1 MYRVTATAYLYPS
14 ECPECYQELQVDVN
28 ATRSDLQTTD
38 SRILGYV
45 RNMTSFRP
53 FSSRFSQ
60 RQREILLQ
68 MQDAKALEVIHNSL
82 IDRYENFSVFASQL
96 FPTQILWINNSFEM
110 LKNLSNITYMQAST
124 AEELMSLTTR
134 ELSLAIQ
141 ILNDV
146 LSMFLPLAQRLTTEI
161 EGNTTAGNLTAID
174 LDNHVANLSSHI
186 EELMNLTSKIIFLS
200 SSALNVT
207 QQMETLHMD
216 TIRKAAEIEQNIT
229 LIEMVILILKPKLT
243 GLTLSIAT
251 TADRIHQQFGTWV
264 FMLPES
270 QLNDLIRNAS
280 ISEAFA
286 QMVENETITQ
296 QDRLSGLTG
305 TLGYYQ
311 RQLDS
316 VQQQIS
322 SLRTNM
328 SNITSRTE
336 SAYNISTG
344 ASNATNSTL
353 TVAEII
359 LRNLQSFNNNSF
371 EVATL
376 AMELLRNVHAINA
389 SAEFAL
395 TTATQIQEN
404 VTLAGQA
411 ISSAK
416 QVASQAEHTIQQS
429 EQVSLDQFHYIYAV
443 SVSRLVLVL

>member
-1 MYRVTATAYLYPS
+1 M
-14 ECPECYQELQVDVN
+14 
-28 ATRSDLQTTD
+28 
-38 SRILGYV
+38 
-45 RNMTSFRP
+45 
-53 FSSRFSQ
+53 
-60 RQREILLQ
+60 Q

-82 IDRYENFSVFASQL
+82 IDQYANFSVFASQL

-124 AEELMSLTTR
+124 AEELMNRTTR

-141 ILNDV
+141 ILNDI

-161 EGNTTAGNLTAID
+161 KGNTTGGNLTAID
-174 LDNHVANLSSHI
+174 LENHVANLSSQM
-186 EELMNLTSKIIFLS
+186 EELMNLTNEIIFLS

-216 TIRKAAEIEQNIT
+216 TIRMAAEIQQNIT
-229 LIEMVILILKPKLT
+229 LVEMIILILKPKLT

-251 TADRIHQQFGTWV
+251 TANRIHQQFGTWV
-264 FMLPES
+264 STLPES
-270 QLNDLIRNAS
+270 QLNDLIRNTS

-286 QMVENETITQ
+286 QMVENETLTQ
-296 QDRLSGLTG
+296 QDRLSELTG
-305 TLGYYQ
+305 TLDNYQ
-311 RQLDS
+311 RQLDIL
-316 VQQQIS
+316 QQQIS

-336 SAYNISTG
+336 NAYNISTG
-344 ASNATNSTL
+344 ASNATDNIL

-359 LRNLQSFNNNSF
+359 LRNLQTFNNNSF

-376 AMELLRNVHAINA
+376 AMELLQNVHVIND
-389 SAEFAL
+389 SAEFAF

-404 VTLAGQA
+404 ITLAGQA

-416 QVASQAEHTIQQS
+416 QVASQAENIIQQS
-429 EQVSLDQFHYIYAV
+429 EQVSLDQFSLHLC
-443 SVSRLVLVL
+443 SECL